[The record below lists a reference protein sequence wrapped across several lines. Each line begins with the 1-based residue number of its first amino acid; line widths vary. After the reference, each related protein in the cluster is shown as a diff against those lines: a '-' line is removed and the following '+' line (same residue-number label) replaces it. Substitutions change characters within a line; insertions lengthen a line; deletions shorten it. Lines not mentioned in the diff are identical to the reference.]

1 MACCDNVK
9 TEKYSV
15 KEGERLFQLVA
26 ANCSEITYEIKDKLD
41 DTSRGDGGF
50 GSTGK

>member
-1 MACCDNVK
+1 MACCDNIK
-9 TEKYSV
+9 SNSCFI

-26 ANCSEITYEIKDKLD
+26 SNCSQIQYEIIEELD
-41 DTSRGDGGF
+41 DSSRGAGGF